1 MSFTH
6 AQGKKKST
14 QTNNMNNKTKTDR
27 QHTYLIKK
35 KKKENAPGTKCAD
48 DNLSSLNRNIDKNLW
63 KIIQTMR

>member
-1 MSFTH
+1 
-6 AQGKKKST
+6 
-14 QTNNMNNKTKTDR
+14 MNNKTKTDR